1 MSNQRSQGVADDP
14 PEPNPHPRLPPCDL
28 FVWFERPQEWHLQIS
43 DGVDPVFWISIVT
56 AGDPWRRIIAAVA
69 EVECLKRVE
78 ALWELCRRAETTNRR
93 ARFWLTARHE
103 YWSDLAER
111 WREWGGKVPRP

>member
-14 PEPNPHPRLPPCDL
+14 PEPPPHPRLPPCDL
-28 FVWFERPQEWHLQIS
+28 FVWVERPQEWHLQIS

-78 ALWELCRRAETTNRR
+78 ALWELCRRAETTNRQ
-93 ARFWLTARHE
+93 ARHWLCARHE